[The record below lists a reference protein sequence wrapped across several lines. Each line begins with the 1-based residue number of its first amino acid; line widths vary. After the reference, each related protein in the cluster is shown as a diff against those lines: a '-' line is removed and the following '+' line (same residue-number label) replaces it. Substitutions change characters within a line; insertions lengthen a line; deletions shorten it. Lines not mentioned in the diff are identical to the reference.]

1 MSKLT
6 NPLEPFSD
14 LLPAPLRNR
23 YIAAICIFFV
33 WMLLFD
39 HADLRTQYRLSS
51 AVNRLE
57 NDKDYYRVEIEK
69 ARQDKIDLDQNKEKF
84 AREKYFMKK
93 RDEDVFIFVTE

>member
-1 MSKLT
+1 MSRYP
-6 NPLEPFSD
+6 NPLEPLLD

-23 YIAAICIFFV
+23 YIAAICIFFT

-39 HADLRTQYRLSS
+39 HANLRTQYQLSS
-51 AVNRLE
+51 AVERLE
-57 NDKDYYRVEIEK
+57 GDKAYYQTEIEK
-69 ARQDKIDLDQNKEKF
+69 ARQDKIDLEQNKEKF